1 MLIPLSQQKE
11 AISMDNIKAIK
22 DYAKKLGLTNI
33 SETEFDSFV
42 VPSDGYK
49 FMVNCLE
56 SEYQYRNQKAKER
69 RIKQARIPAYKTFG
83 EFDTEFQS
91 GISKEQLNTLSNLN
105 WIDNIYNLILLGPPG
120 TGKTHVALAI
130 GNRALE
136 MGYKVFFCSMDT
148 LIHILK
154 THEISR
160 ASATKLNYIKKCHLL
175 IIDELGYLPIDKIET
190 NMFFQLIS
198 YLYEH
203 TSVIITSNKGFDG
216 WADLLG
222 DTVLA
227 TALLDRLTY
236 KCQVISLSG
245 DSYRLAHRQNI
256 FKELQK

>member
-1 MLIPLSQQKE
+1 MEVINV
-11 AISMDNIKAIK
+11 DNIKIIK
-22 DYAKKLGLTNI
+22 DYAKKLGLANLL
-33 SETEFDSFV
+33 EAEFDSFV
-42 VPSDGYK
+42 VPNDGYR
-49 FMVNCLE
+49 FMAECLE
-56 SEYQYRNQKAKER
+56 NEYLYRNQKAKER

-83 EFDTEFQS
+83 EFDSDFQS
-91 GISKEQLNTLSNLN
+91 SVSRDQLNTLSNLN

-120 TGKTHVALAI
+120 TGKTHIALAI
-130 GNRALE
+130 GNKALE

-160 ASATKLNYIKKCHLL
+160 ASAARLNYIKKCHLL

-203 TSVIITSNKGFDG
+203 TSVVITSNKGFDG

-256 FKELQK
+256 FKEQQN